1 MAKAEYAGN
10 GGCPQRDSTE
20 CKGYAGARSAVQPG
34 SEERT
39 GRRPELLERILD
51 RDNLNS
57 AYKRVKA
64 NKGAPGVDGM
74 TVEEAL
80 PWLKEHGKELTESIR
95 QGKYKPDP
103 VRRKEIP
110 KPDGGVRKLGIPSVK
125 DRVVQ
130 QAIAQRL
137 MPIYEPLFAEGSYGY
152 RPGRSAQDA
161 IYKIRG
167 YAEDGYEWAVLLD
180 LSKYFDTLNHEKL
193 LNLLRKEVKDERVI
207 QLVKRFLKSGVME
220 NGVVM
225 ATEEGSPQGGPLSP
239 LLANIYL
246 NEFDHEYERRGVPV
260 VRYADDIVLLCKSE
274 RAAGRLLESSTRYLE
289 GKLKLK
295 VNRDKSHIAKV
306 NATKKFKF
314 LGFAFGKGKDGL
326 FIRVHQK
333 SMQKAKDRLKELT
346 RRNQAKNVRQVMAE
360 VKRYMQGWLNYYAI
374 ASMKNTLAE
383 WNGWLRRRI
392 RMFIWKQWKKPRTK
406 FRNLLKLGIPEK
418 YAWMAAMS
426 RRGYW
431 FTVKT
436 GAVERAISNERLV
449 RAGFFDLSLAYESI
463 QSACVGRAV
472 YRTVCTVR

>member
-1 MAKAEYAGN
+1 MTKAEYTGN

-20 CKGYAGARSAVQPG
+20 CEGYAGARSAIRPE
-34 SEERT
+34 SEERA
-39 GRRPELLERILD
+39 GRGPELLEKILD
-51 RDNLNS
+51 RDNLNR

-74 TVEEAL
+74 TVEAAL

-130 QAIAQRL
+130 QAVAQKL
-137 MPIYEPLFAEGSYGY
+137 MPIYEPLFSEGSYGY

-193 LNLLRKEVKDERVI
+193 LNLLREEIKDERVI

-225 ATEEGSPQGGPLSP
+225 VTEEGSPQGGPLSP

-246 NEFDHEYERRGVPV
+246 NEFDHEYEGRGVPV

-274 RAAGRLLESSTRYLE
+274 RAAERLLESSTRYLE

-333 SMQKAKDRLKELT
+333 SMQKAKDKLRALT

-360 VKRYMQGWLNYYAI
+360 VKLYMQGWLNYYAI

-392 RMFIWKQWKKPRTK
+392 RMYIWKQWKKPRTK
-406 FRNLLKLGIPEK
+406 YRNLLKLGIPEK

-436 GAVERAISNERLV
+436 GAVERAISNERLA

-463 QSACVGRAV
+463 QSVCVGRAV
-472 YRTVCTVR
+472 YRTVRTVR

>member
-1 MAKAEYAGN
+1 MERAENGGN
-10 GGCPQRDSTE
+10 AGCPQRDSTE
-20 CKGYAGARSAVQPG
+20 CKGYAGAQSADRLENG
-34 SEERT
+34 ERAVRT
-39 GRRPELLERILD
+39 PNLMESILS
-51 RDNLNS
+51 RDNLNK

-80 PWLKEHGKELTESIR
+80 PWLREHGKELTESIL
-95 QGKYKPDP
+95 QGRYKPDP

-125 DRVVQ
+125 DRIIQ
-130 QAIAQRL
+130 QAIAQKL

-167 YAEDGYEWAVLLD
+167 YGDDGYEWAVLLD

-193 LNLLRKEVKDERVI
+193 LNLLRQEIEDERVI
-207 QLVKRFLKSGVME
+207 QLIKCFLKSGVME

-239 LLANIYL
+239 LLANVYL

-260 VRYADDIVLLCKSE
+260 IRYADDIVLLCRSE
-274 RAAGRLLESSTRYLE
+274 RAAGRLLESSIRFLE

-295 VNRDKSHIAKV
+295 VNREKSHIAKL

-314 LGFAFGKGKDGL
+314 LGFAYGKGKDGL
-326 FIRVHQK
+326 FIRTHQK
-333 SMQKAKDRLKELT
+333 SLLKAKNKLRELT
-346 RRNQAKNVRQVMAE
+346 KRNRGRNVRQVMAE
-360 VKRYMQGWLNYYAI
+360 VKRYMLGWLNYYAI
-374 ASMKNTLAE
+374 ASMKKTMTE
-383 WNGWLRRRI
+383 WSGWLRRRF
-392 RMFIWKQWKKPRTK
+392 RMYIWKQWKKPKTR
-406 FRNLLKLGIPEK
+406 FRNLLKLGIPKK
-418 YAWMAAMS
+418 YAWMAANS

-431 FTVKT
+431 FTVET
-436 GAVERAISNERLV
+436 GAVKRAITNERLAS
-449 RAGFFDLSLAYESI
+449 AGYLDLSLAYESI
-463 QSACVGRAV
+463 QSDCIGRAV
-472 YRTVCTVR
+472 YRTVRTVR

>member
-1 MAKAEYAGN
+1 MTKAEYGRN

-20 CKGYAGARSAVQPG
+20 CEGYVGAQSAIQPE
-34 SEERT
+34 SEERA
-39 GRRPELLERILD
+39 GRAPELLEKILD
-51 RDNLNS
+51 RDNLNR

-74 TVEEAL
+74 TVEAAL

-110 KPDGGVRKLGIPSVK
+110 KPDGGIRKLGIPSVK

-130 QAIAQRL
+130 QAVAQKL

-207 QLVKRFLKSGVME
+207 QLVKRFLKSGVIE

-246 NEFDHEYERRGVPV
+246 NEFDHEYEGRGVPV

-274 RAAGRLLESSTRYLE
+274 RAADRLLESSTRYLE
-289 GKLKLK
+289 RKLKLK

-333 SMQKAKDRLKELT
+333 SMQKAKDKLRKLT
-346 RRNQAKNVRQVMAE
+346 WRNRGKNVRQVMAE

-374 ASMKNTLAE
+374 ASMKNTLAQ

-392 RMFIWKQWKKPRTK
+392 RAYIWKQWKKPRTK
-406 FRNLLKLGIPEK
+406 YRNLLKLGIPEK

-431 FTVKT
+431 FTVET
-436 GAVERAISNERLV
+436 GAVKRAISNKRLA

-472 YRTVCTVR
+472 YRTVRTVR

>member
-1 MAKAEYAGN
+1 MTKAEYGRN

-20 CKGYAGARSAVQPG
+20 CEGYVGAQSAIQPE
-34 SEERT
+34 SEERA
-39 GRRPELLERILD
+39 GRAPELLEKILD
-51 RDNLNS
+51 RDNLNR

-74 TVEEAL
+74 TVEAAL

-95 QGKYKPDP
+95 QGRYKPDP

-130 QAIAQRL
+130 QAVAQKL
-137 MPIYEPLFAEGSYGY
+137 MPIYEPLFSEGSYGY

-193 LNLLRKEVKDERVI
+193 LNQLRKEIKDERVI

-246 NEFDHEYERRGVPV
+246 NEFDHEYEGRGVPV
-260 VRYADDIVLLCKSE
+260 VRYADDIVLLCKSK
-274 RAAGRLLESSTRYLE
+274 RAAERLLESSTRYLE

-326 FIRVHQK
+326 FIRAHQK
-333 SMQKAKDRLKELT
+333 SMQKAKDKLRALT

-392 RMFIWKQWKKPRTK
+392 RMYIWKQWKKPRTK
-406 FRNLLKLGIPEK
+406 YRNLLKLGIPEK

-436 GAVERAISNERLV
+436 GAVERAISNERLA

-472 YRTVCTVR
+472 YRTVRTVR